1 MKRLLIAALL
11 LPLGAGGCVSTAVHL
26 ATAPVRVTSWTV
38 DRLTT
43 SQAEADRN
51 RGRKLRKA
59 EAREGR
65 ERREWASRCRRT
77 PDAAECREYTGFKA
91 SGAV

>member
-1 MKRLLIAALL
+1 MRRLLIAGLL
-11 LPLGAGGCVSTAVHL
+11 LMTLEAGCVRTAVGL
-26 ATAPVRVTSWTV
+26 ATAPVKATSWTV

-43 SQAEADRN
+43 SQKEADRN

-65 ERREWASRCRRT
+65 ERREWTKRCRKT
-77 PDAAECREYTGFKA
+77 PDAADCREYMGFRA
-91 SGAV
+91 AQAA